1 MAVQLVPR
9 NDYFNMLR
17 EGKIGY
23 KDEKY
28 DILPLDLSAYSL
40 SKTTQRIANNNFM
53 EETTN
58 RNGDYMLSG
67 HWMSDLCYAFAE
79 KCKFDLVH
87 VDGYSAYA
95 FSDEQMA
102 VFTYC
107 EGDINLTPFA
117 DREKYE
123 KEKADTIKFYKEEY

>member
-1 MAVQLVPR
+1 MAVQLVSR

-17 EGKIGY
+17 EGKNIN
-23 KDEKY
+23 DY

-40 SKTTQRIANNNFM
+40 SETTQRIANNNFM

-67 HWMSDLCYAFAE
+67 HWWSDLSYAFAK
-79 KCKFDLVH
+79 KCKFNLVQ
-87 VDGYSAYA
+87 VDGYSSYAY
-95 FSDEQMA
+95 SDEQMA
-102 VFTYC
+102 VFTYT
-107 EGDINLTPFA
+107 EGDIYLTLFI
-117 DREKYE
+117 DRDKYE